1 MHVNKRAMSGLLSV
15 AILLGGLSSVAQGTE
30 PEGAASTVA
39 ALPPMGWNSWNH
51 FGDAVNEADVK
62 AAAKALVTSGMAAAG
77 YKYVIV
83 DDGWQGKRN
92 AKGELEPN
100 AKFPHIRKLIAYVHR
115 LGLKFGIYSSPG
127 PRTCAGNAGSEGHV
141 LQDARE
147 FASWGVD
154 YVKYD
159 LCSYRARLAGQTL
172 QKQRQIMRAAYA
184 EMGNALRA
192 TGRPIV
198 YSLCQYG
205 WGNVWEWGASVDGN
219 LWRISNDIRPSYES
233 MWFNAESDSG
243 LGKWAGPGHW
253 NDPDMLEIGNKGFD
267 DVNEERSEMSL
278 WSLLAAPLIA
288 GNDPAAMSPATRAVL
303 TNRAAIA
310 IDQDS
315 LGKQGKMVEH
325 VGSLQVWARPLSGGR
340 VAVGLFNML
349 NHPQLATLD
358 LSKLGVRGPVTASDV
373 WANKEIDNLTS
384 AHEFAIPTHGVVLLV
399 MPARRLSAIARK
411 R

>member
-1 MHVNKRAMSGLLSV
+1 
-15 AILLGGLSSVAQGTE
+15 
-30 PEGAASTVA
+30 
-39 ALPPMGWNSWNH
+39 MGWNSWNH
-51 FGDAVNEADVK
+51 FGDAVNGADVR

-83 DDGWQGKRN
+83 DDGWQGERN

-100 AKFPHIRKLIAYVHR
+100 AKFPHIRKLIAYVHQ

-127 PRTCAGNAGSEGHV
+127 PRTCAGNTGSEGHV

-159 LCSYRARLAGQTL
+159 LCSYRGRLAGQTL

-288 GNDPAAMSPATRAVL
+288 GNDPAAMNPATRAVL
-303 TNRAAIA
+303 TDRAAIA

-349 NHPQLATLD
+349 NHPQLGTLD
-358 LSKLGVRGPVTASDV
+358 LSKLGVRGPVTAFDV

-384 AHEFAIPTHGVVLLV
+384 AHEFEIPTHGVVLLV
-399 MPARRLSAIARK
+399 MPAQRLSAIARK